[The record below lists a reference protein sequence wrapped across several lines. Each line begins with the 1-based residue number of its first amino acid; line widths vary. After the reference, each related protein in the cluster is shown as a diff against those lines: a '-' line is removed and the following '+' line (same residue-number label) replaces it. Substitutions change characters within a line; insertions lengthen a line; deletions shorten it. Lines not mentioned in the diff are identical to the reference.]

1 MIKIYMNS
9 KLGRMFLVFV
19 FFFLLLEIQTF
30 SVRQPL
36 YYRWLL
42 KIIFKNDFLYA
53 FKIGKQITCHRVM
66 LHVMK
71 ITLIKRHTQYG
82 ANTSAKS
89 EFTLNVVDVNTMRLG
104 SNSILN
110 TTYVYINTWLFVWI
124 TVKYEQ

>member
-1 MIKIYMNS
+1 
-9 KLGRMFLVFV
+9 
-19 FFFLLLEIQTF
+19 
-30 SVRQPL
+30 
-36 YYRWLL
+36 
-42 KIIFKNDFLYA
+42 
-53 FKIGKQITCHRVM
+53 M

-110 TTYVYINTWLFVWI
+110 TTYVYINT
-124 TVKYEQ
+124 